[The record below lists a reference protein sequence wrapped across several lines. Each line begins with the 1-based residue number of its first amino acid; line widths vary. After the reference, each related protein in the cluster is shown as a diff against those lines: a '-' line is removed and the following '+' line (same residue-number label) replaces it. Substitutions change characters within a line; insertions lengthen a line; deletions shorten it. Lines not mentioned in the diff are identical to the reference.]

1 MSGLRDEIRA
11 ILREEMAALTGGSR
25 DQGPTSE
32 IVQITSNAD
41 LTRFAQDVL
50 ARAQRDPE
58 FATRV
63 AQGAHRFELQQLRP
77 IGAPIVS
84 GPAKPKPNALTKTLV
99 TERDIGALG
108 AGTQVLSIGKT
119 SRLTPLARDEARR
132 RGIRI
137 ERSEA

>member
-11 ILREEMAALTGGSR
+11 ILREEIAALAAGSR
-25 DQGPTSE
+25 ALGPTSE
-32 IVQITSNAD
+32 TVRITSNAD
-41 LTRFAQDVL
+41 LTQFAQHVL
-50 ARAQRDPE
+50 ARARDPE

-63 AQGAHRFELQQLRP
+63 AQGAHRFELQQHRP

-84 GPAKPKPNALTKTLV
+84 GTAKLKPNALTKTLV

-132 RGIRI
+132 KGIRI
-137 ERSEA
+137 ERSEV

>member
-1 MSGLRDEIRA
+1 MSELRDEIRA
-11 ILREEMAALTGGSR
+11 ILREEIVALSGGPQSVAS
-25 DQGPTSE
+25 TSE
-32 IVQITSNAD
+32 AVQIKSNAD
-41 LTRFAQDVL
+41 LMRFAQDLL
-50 ARAQRDPE
+50 ARAQDPA
-58 FATRV
+58 FAARV
-63 AQGAHRFELQQLRP
+63 AQGRHRFELEQHRP

-84 GPAKPKPNALTKTLV
+84 APAKSKPNTLTKTLV

-108 AGTQVLSIGKT
+108 AGIQVLSIGKT